1 MITLS
6 SIAESIFDAE
16 FYWKA
21 ELKDTRYST
30 PEEEREKEILIIADW
45 LEAHIGELNIMINTH
60 FEAVD
65 GAVDFH
71 EEESAILREMYMMNY
86 YRKQGRNMLRQLDGS
101 TATATFSFKTIRE
114 GDSMITAP
122 SMSENQAVARSYRL
136 LMNDSRQAIEKLVH
150 NYNMYRSKPN
160 QVSGDDVN

>member
-1 MITLS
+1 
-6 SIAESIFDAE
+6 
-16 FYWKA
+16 
-21 ELKDTRYST
+21 
-30 PEEEREKEILIIADW
+30 
-45 LEAHIGELNIMINTH
+45 
-60 FEAVD
+60 
-65 GAVDFH
+65 
-71 EEESAILREMYMMNY
+71 
-86 YRKQGRNMLRQLDGS
+86 MLRQLDGS